1 MRHFVLTQIDQ
12 KNTYVYM
19 KHKSKIIMQLVKTCS
34 EYNRSV
40 NSPDMV
46 DEESSD
52 FLYDVII
59 WKSLRMLSN
68 KQLEKLIVYTKNKIT

>member
-1 MRHFVLTQIDQ
+1 MLTQIDQ

-52 FLYDVII
+52 FLYDVIL

>member
-1 MRHFVLTQIDQ
+1 
-12 KNTYVYM
+12 M

-34 EYNRSV
+34 EYNHSV

-52 FLYDVII
+52 FLYDVIL
-59 WKSLRMLSN
+59 WKSLKMLSN
-68 KQLEKLIVYTKNKIT
+68 KQLEKLIVYTKNKTT

>member
-1 MRHFVLTQIDQ
+1 
-12 KNTYVYM
+12 
-19 KHKSKIIMQLVKTCS
+19 MQLVKTCS

>member
-1 MRHFVLTQIDQ
+1 
-12 KNTYVYM
+12 M

-34 EYNRSV
+34 EYNYSV

-52 FLYDVII
+52 FLYDVIL

-68 KQLEKLIVYTKNKIT
+68 KQLEKLIVYTKNKTI

>member
-1 MRHFVLTQIDQ
+1 MLTQIDQ

-19 KHKSKIIMQLVKTCS
+19 QHKSKLIMQLVKTCS

-68 KQLEKLIVYTKNKIT
+68 KQLEKLIVYTKNKIA

>member
-1 MRHFVLTQIDQ
+1 MLTQIDQ

>member
-1 MRHFVLTQIDQ
+1 VLTQIDQ

>member
-1 MRHFVLTQIDQ
+1 
-12 KNTYVYM
+12 
-19 KHKSKIIMQLVKTCS
+19 MQLVKTCS
-34 EYNRSV
+34 EYNHSV

-46 DEESSD
+46 DEESSN
-52 FLYDVII
+52 FLYDVIL

>member
-1 MRHFVLTQIDQ
+1 MLTQIDQ

-68 KQLEKLIVYTKNKIT
+68 KQLEKLIVYTKNKTT